1 MRILSRQKEK
11 DISSQKLLAFFTF
24 LVVCLFASVC
34 SVSAENDSVDRAGH
48 LLVPAE
54 NETYGA
60 VYEPIPDNASGT
72 LSNNPSDD
80 NITMATSLP
89 SSVNLSTSKY
99 FPPIRNQYGG
109 SCASWAST
117 YYQFTYEA
125 AKLNNWDAKHD
136 DSKVFSPKYTW
147 NYLNEGKD
155 IGVSRAACY
164 QLLEKQGA
172 LRWSEFPQ
180 NSLSFD
186 WYQGSSD
193 TQTINTLRNAL
204 KTRVTSY
211 SRYVFSPWNNG
222 SNGNVPV
229 VTSNTD
235 ADLTGM
241 KQVLNSGHVLTFDTF
256 ACNWYYETLS
266 NGEYGVLYAT
276 ERRDVTTKALI
287 GHAMT
292 IVGYNDNIYFDYN
305 QNGTVEPAEKG
316 AFLVANS
323 WGTNATKHNQGYIW
337 VMYDA
342 LNSTSNFSSYN
353 GAINGNNRRAFI
365 ENDSCDKLE
374 VANYNPQLMAEVT
387 VQQKVRNDFSISLG
401 RSDLV
406 NSSKTTQTTFLNG
419 IGGTVGFNGSTSTA
433 YQSRIFVFDYDTLY
447 NGNDN
452 VYWISVTDLTANN
465 GANTTVQ
472 KIRWVNS
479 NGTVVKQLGQQSALN
494 GTTGSYNSNV
504 PVTKITLNKSSS
516 QLSIGKTE
524 TLSATIT
531 PSDATR
537 KALTWSSSNTNVAT
551 VDGNGK
557 VTAVGKGTAI
567 ITATATD
574 GSGVSASCT
583 YTVVKLVNSIT
594 LNKTSST
601 LLKGKSEQLTA
612 TVLPTDASNRS
623 VTWSS
628 SNTSVVKVSSTGL
641 VTYVGKGTA
650 TVTATA
656 KDGSG
661 IKASCTYTI
670 TDDYGNTIGTA
681 YTVTL
686 HSKTSGGIDASGDV
700 DYFKF
705 TPTSSGTY
713 IIYTTGSTDTKGYL
727 YNASQTQLAYSDDAS
742 ISGRNFALKY
752 NLTAGATYYIYVGA
766 YSTYTGTYTLEIT
779 KGVYSASLASY
790 NQDARRV
797 QMQAEASTILTQL
810 EVHIGNTTYVLKK
823 PSSGSLDATVNGAR
837 FKVTFTTKNNGLST
851 VWTIN
856 AKIPATATGSTQS
869 VYFEFS
875 KGKITDVNS
884 SSFTGFVA
892 YASSMKTGIDPD
904 SNLQAVLNDM
914 AQSGYEFE
922 VRDWD
927 DTLINVTSST
937 KAATGMKI
945 IKTKVST
952 GKIVEVY
959 YVVLFGD
966 VSGNGDVGDGVI
978 SSVDSMN
985 VLSYSTGKIILSDI
999 SKLAADVDH
1008 NGEINSADSL
1018 TILQASTKKVII
1030 DQDYAIAEVP
1040 DFCYFLDPVA
1050 F

>member
-1 MRILSRQKEK
+1 MSKNELLSQAMQTY
-11 DISSQKLLAFFTF
+11 D
-24 LVVCLFASVC
+24 
-34 SVSAENDSVDRAGH
+34 
-48 LLVPAE
+48 VPSK
-54 NETYGA
+54 
-60 VYEPIPDNASGT
+60 I
-72 LSNNPSDD
+72 
-80 NITMATSLP
+80 
-89 SSVNLSTSKY
+89 NLSDSKDSGGNY
-99 FPPIRNQYGG
+99 FPEIGNQQ
-109 SCASWAST
+109 ASNACVTWAAV
-117 YYQFTYEA
+117 YYQFTYEV
-125 AKLNNWDAKHD
+125 AKKNNWNAKNPD
-136 DSKVFSPKYTW
+136 NVFSPSYAY
-147 NYLNEGKD
+147 NYLNNGENGS
-155 IGVSRAACY
+155 VSWED
-164 QLLEKQGA
+164 LEF
-172 LRWSEFPQ
+172 L
-180 NSLSFD
+180 
-186 WYQGSSD
+186 
-193 TQTINTLRNAL
+193 L
-204 KTRVTSY
+204 KTQGVVRQTDFAPDNNGTPDFTWYNGTDNTHSKALQRALETRMTNCSFEIFAPENFSEPVITNNKDPQLSRMKWLLSKQKHVLYVVSCSQTWQYMKTTKGEYCVTSC
-211 SRYVFSPWNNG
+211 
-222 SNGNVPV
+222 
-229 VTSNTD
+229 
-235 ADLTGM
+235 
-241 KQVLNSGHVLTFDTF
+241 QTF
-256 ACNWYYETLS
+256 A
-266 NGEYGVLYAT
+266 G
-276 ERRDVTTKALI
+276 
-287 GHAMT
+287 GHAMA
-292 IVGYNDNIYFDYN
+292 IVGYDDDIECDL
-305 QNGTVEPAEKG
+305 NGNGIIEDFEKG
-316 AFLVANS
+316 AFLIANS
-323 WGTNATKHNQGYIW
+323 WGENASRHNDGYVW
-337 VMYDA
+337 LMYDA
-342 LNSTSNFSSYN
+342 LNKVS
-353 GAINGNNRRAFI
+353 
-365 ENDSCDKLE
+365 NDSTLNVKDRQPFMHYNFYRYIE
-374 VANYNPQLMAEVT
+374 VDNFQPQLMAEIT
-387 VQQKVRNDFSISLG
+387 IQQTKRNDFSITIGKSSG
-401 RSDLV
+401 IQSQDL
-406 NSSKTTQTTFLNG
+406 TQSTFVKN
-419 IGGTVGFNGSTSTA
+419 IGGALGFDGKAPDKVQTHM
-433 YQSRIFVFDYDTLY
+433 FVFDFTNLYDS
-447 NGNDN
+447 NEKF
-452 VYWISVTDLTANN
+452 YWINVTDTDSTNKAD
-465 GANTTVQ
+465 TIVK
-472 KIRWVNS
+472 KIQWLDSTGNVIKV
-479 NGTVVKQLGQQSALN
+479 TGQQSALS
-494 GTTGSYNSNV
+494 GTTGSYHSGISS
-504 PVTKITLNKSSS
+504 TGMFLNKSTST
-516 QLSIGKTE
+516 LGIGRTE
-524 TLSATIT
+524 SLSAVII
-531 PSDATR
+531 PSNATK
-537 KALTWSSSNTNVAT
+537 KAVTWSSSNTSVAT

-583 YTVVKLVNSIT
+583 YTVVKLVNSIS

-601 LLKGKSEQLTA
+601 LLKGKTEQLTA

-686 HSKTSGGIDASGDV
+686 HSKTSGGVDISGDV

-810 EVHIGNTTYVLKK
+810 EVHIGSTTYVLKK

-837 FKVTFTTKNNGLST
+837 FKVTFTSKNNGLST

-856 AKIPATATGSTQS
+856 AKIPATVTGSTQS

-875 KGKITDVNS
+875 KGAITDVNS

-945 IKTKVST
+945 IKTKAST

-978 SSVDSMN
+978 SSADSMN

>member
-1 MRILSRQKEK
+1 MLKESYNGGRCLK
-11 DISSQKLLAFFTF
+11 HLGMSIIIVVVLLTTLIVSGYA
-24 LVVCLFASVC
+24 
-34 SVSAENDSVDRAGH
+34 SAESEVLPGT
-48 LLVPAE
+48 LYTFEGPGL
-54 NETYGA
+54 GA
-60 VYEPIPDNASGT
+60 VQ
-72 LSNNPSDD
+72 DD
-80 NITMATSLP
+80 LP
-89 SSVNLSTSKY
+89 SKVYQPTPNAGGNVLPDRVNLSTDKY
-99 FPPIRNQYGG
+99 FPPIRSQVGG
-109 SCASWAST
+109 SCVAWATT
-117 YYQFTYEA
+117 YYQFTYQA
-125 AKLNNWDAKHD
+125 ARLNNWDAKHD

-147 NYLNEGKD
+147 NFYNKGQD
-155 IGVSRAACY
+155 TGVHAEDCY
-164 QLLEKQGA
+164 KVLRDFGS
-172 LRWSEFPQ
+172 LRWSEYPHT
-180 NSLSFD
+180 SLTYE
-186 WYQGSSD
+186 WYQGASES
-193 TQTINTLRNAL
+193 QTLSVLHNAL
-204 KTRVTSY
+204 TTRVSDYDYEDFADPQMASTTLPVIS
-211 SRYVFSPWNNG
+211 
-222 SNGNVPV
+222 SNKDNK
-229 VTSNTD
+229 
-235 ADLTGM
+235 LTHM
-241 KQVLNSGHVLTFDTF
+241 KELLNSGHVLNIYTYVYSFYTDFLDNNQANTS
-256 ACNWYYETLS
+256 A
-266 NGEYGVLYAT
+266 NGQKVCLYM
-276 ERRDVTTKALI
+276 R
-287 GHAMT
+287 GNNGYHSMS
-292 IVGYNDNIYFDYN
+292 IVGYDDTIHYDLN
-305 QNGTVEPAEKG
+305 QNGTIENYEKG

-323 WGTNATKHNQGYIW
+323 WGTGYGNNGYIW

-342 LNSTSNFSSYN
+342 LNKVSNVPELCFEN
-353 GAINGNNRRAFI
+353 RKPIFENNRYRYI
-365 ENDSCDKLE
+365 EVK
-374 VANYNPQLMAEVT
+374 NYTPDMTVEVT
-387 VQQKVRNDFSISLG
+387 VQQKNREDISISLG
-401 RSDLV
+401 CSD
-406 NSSKTTQTTFLNG
+406 NIESSKTEYATFING
-419 IGGTVGFNGSTSTA
+419 LSGSKGFDGMNST
-433 YQSRIFVFDYDTLY
+433 YQSHIFVFDYNPVY
-447 NGNDN
+447 EPNK
-452 VYWISVTDLTANN
+452 VYWIDIRDRSANN